1 MKNKK
6 TKIAFFN
13 FMPYECEAAEEYL
26 EAMAEKGWM
35 LKSVTGAFLK
45 FTQIEAKKIKYSV
58 DVFNKISDLDPE
70 DTDIALEYREYC
82 RAAGWNY
89 VCHKGKIQIFC
100 TEDYENTIDIHTD
113 AEEKF
118 RSVFKASLYSI
129 GGQLFLT
136 LLFIFNLYIQL
147 FEGSTD
153 YALATNLGLFSVIGM
168 ASIVIINCID
178 IINFIIWSIKA
189 RLHIKEN
196 KIMSYSNGKQI
207 IRKNMFKSG
216 YVLLMLLILLKL
228 TIFGDYEDKISSVS
242 VLLLILILCLISVFS
257 QIFIN
262 KKRCSKNTILAI
274 TIVITIVSIF
284 IITSFAA
291 NSALKSISKNEQG
304 EERVEK
310 ASLTF
315 VDFGYKQ
322 NYDKNP
328 YIQFDKSIVAKR
340 KNCYLDNEGHSLN
353 YTIFES
359 PYPWIINFDENRL
372 ISRLNSYDN
381 DLKQINTHLSN
392 NIKVYSD
399 SKKKDYVLV
408 SEDKV
413 VNIRKDLDNI
423 DEEKFLSI
431 VYNKLFVK

>member
-6 TKIAFFN
+6 TKITFFN

-26 EAMAEKGWM
+26 EEMAEKGWM

-45 FTQIEAKKIKYSV
+45 FTRIEGRKIKFSV
-58 DVFNKISDLDPE
+58 DIFNKISDLDPE
-70 DTDIALEYREYC
+70 NTDIALEYREYC

-118 RSVFKASLYSI
+118 RSVFKASLYSFVGELI
-129 GGQLFLT
+129 LI
-136 LLFIFNLYIQL
+136 LLFIFNLYMQL
-147 FEGSTD
+147 FVGNTD
-153 YALATNLGLFSVIGM
+153 YALATNLGLFGVIGM
-168 ASIVIINCID
+168 AFVVIINCID

-196 KIMSYSNGKQI
+196 KIMPYSNGKQI

-228 TIFGDYEDKISSVS
+228 TIFGDYEDKVSSVS
-242 VLLLILILCLISVFS
+242 VLLLILILCLVSVFS

-262 KKRCSKNTILAI
+262 KKTCSKNTKLAI
-274 TIVITIVSIF
+274 TIVIMIVSIF
-284 IITSFAA
+284 IITSVAA
-291 NSALKSISKNEQG
+291 NSALKSITKNEQG
-304 EERVEK
+304 KERVEK

-322 NYDKNP
+322 DYDKKP
-328 YIQFDKSIVAKR
+328 YIQFDKSILAKR
-340 KNCYLDNEGHSLN
+340 ENCYLDNEGHSLH

-359 PYPWIINFDENRL
+359 PYSWIIDFDEHRL
-372 ISRLNSYDN
+372 VSKLNSYDN
-381 DLKQINTHLSN
+381 DLKQVNTHLPN

-413 VNIRKDLDNI
+413 VDIRKDFDNI
-423 DEEKFLSI
+423 DEDKFLSI
-431 VYNKLFVK
+431 VYNKLL